1 LAFNA
6 FTKAMTRS
14 LRNIVEMVLASLL
27 MNADAEREERMDW
40 ADIGLSLPFIEEVN
54 AGLGIAVKT
63 YLDELAN
70 DQDPTSKEAKEEQK
84 RKLPE
89 MFAQAYDINEDV
101 ARAFRLWDAMIVGIK
116 ASDNIIPDAKKFF
129 FGCGHMVGIQ
139 AVSDGGL
146 C

>member
-1 LAFNA
+1 MSFPVYPCCLQ
-6 FTKAMTRS
+6 
-14 LRNIVEMVLASLL
+14 IVQLISPPPY
-27 MNADAEREERMDW
+27 
-40 ADIGLSLPFIEEVN
+40 SLPFIEEVN

-101 ARAFRLWDAMIVGIK
+101 ARAFRLWDA
-116 ASDNIIPDAKKFF
+116 
-129 FGCGHMVGIQ
+129 
-139 AVSDGGL
+139 VSL
-146 C
+146 PFYAT